1 MAAVSTVSPAE
12 TMNWDSQRSSA
23 QSNLLQNKAQN
34 LYQQQLQ
41 GMAYG
46 ENLAG
51 LNKRFDQQRMQVP
64 GEHVRR
70 GTFNSGL
77 YRNGLQEYALERMSA
92 LQNLQQGQQVQQ
104 GNFILGDR
112 GFEDDYASQIQRIL
126 AEQYARQA
134 QAASGLG
141 GFL

>member
-1 MAAVSTVSPAE
+1 
-12 TMNWDSQRSSA
+12 MNWDSQRSGA
-23 QSNLLQNKAQN
+23 QTNLLQNKAQN

-41 GMAYG
+41 GMQYG
-46 ENLAG
+46 ENLQN
-51 LNKRFDQQRMQVP
+51 LNRSFDQRRMQVP
-64 GEHVRR
+64 GDHIRR

-77 YRNGLQEYALERMSA
+77 YRNGLQDYALERMQA
-92 LQNLQQGQQVQQ
+92 MQNLQQGQQVQQ

-112 GFEDDYASQIQRIL
+112 GFEDDYASTIQRIL

-134 QAASGLG
+134 QAASGVG